1 MTVIARAAL
10 LLSALAGCAVVFIRY
25 TLAHLGFAPMFIR
38 LAECVWKEFGP
49 QNRNLVHS
57 RSFAGAELAFANHRQ
72 CEDFRCRPPK
82 SMTMRAGS

>member
-10 LLSALAGCAVVFIRY
+10 LLSALAGCAVVSIRY

-49 QNRNLVHS
+49 RNRNWPILV
-57 RSFAGAELAFANHRQ
+57 RSLVRSWHLPTIANVRTSDAGLRN
-72 CEDFRCRPPK
+72 P
-82 SMTMRAGS
+82 